1 MSGVQMNKK
10 LNGLL
15 IFFLGITATGL
26 AQNITPLGIGTN
38 APETERVIVDT
49 SGLNTT
55 LSDVADNNGLL
66 VIFSCNTCPWVAKW
80 EDQYN
85 QLSSLAAQNDIGM
98 IALNPNERI
107 RNRGESINDMRRRAQ
122 KQGYNFTYAL
132 DKDHIIADAFGATR
146 TPEVFLFD
154 GNLQLVYHGAVDD
167 HADSRTDVNI
177 EYLKEA
183 LLAIAAGKDIEIT
196 ETEIH
201 GCTIKRT
208 K

>member
-1 MSGVQMNKK
+1 MSGVQMIKK
-10 LNGLL
+10 INGLL
-15 IFFLGITATGL
+15 IVFLGITVTGF

-38 APETERVIVDT
+38 APETDRVIVDT
-49 SGLNTT
+49 SELNTT

-154 GNLQLVYHGAVDD
+154 ANLELVYHGAIDD
-167 HADSRTDVNI
+167 NANSDSEANSR
-177 EYLKEA
+177 YLREA
-183 LLAIAAGKDIEIT
+183 ILAIASGEDIQIT
-196 ETEIH
+196 ETQIQ

-208 K
+208 E